1 MSNPMRG
8 APTFLRI
15 TKPYERYF
23 LTDSLTLAVFGAGGT
38 TGTLVLEHA
47 VRGGH
52 DVRALEHHL
61 PDLADRI
68 EGVDYIQC
76 DVLEDDL
83 ARSIEGCDAVISALG
98 VSFSP
103 STAIDPPPLYT
114 DGMRRIVEAMG
125 EAKIDRIAGISAAF
139 VEQQS
144 SVPSWFRLSVIPALS
159 NILEHMR
166 AMERLLEDAHGL
178 RWTAVRPGWL
188 IDLPFSGE
196 AQVQAHTLPPDCFR
210 CRQADL
216 AAFLLHCVESGT
228 WINQKPAI
236 GKPEAHDKES
246 LLALREE
253 LEDMFAHAVRS

>member
-23 LTDSLTLAVFGAGGT
+23 LTDSLTLAVFGAGGK

-47 VRGGH
+47 VRSGH
-52 DVRALEHHL
+52 HVRGLEHHL

-83 ARSIEGCDAVISALG
+83 APSIEGCDAVISALG

-139 VEQQS
+139 VDRQP
-144 SVPSWFRLSVIPALS
+144 SVPSWFQLSVIPALS

-178 RWTAVRPGWL
+178 RWTAVRP
-188 IDLPFSGE
+188 ISPPFFSTVLKAEHGSTRSPRSE
-196 AQVQAHTLPPDCFR
+196 SRKHMIRRACSLCAKNLKTCLRMLYDHDHFPYLLLLQVFR
-210 CRQADL
+210 
-216 AAFLLHCVESGT
+216 
-228 WINQKPAI
+228 
-236 GKPEAHDKES
+236 
-246 LLALREE
+246 
-253 LEDMFAHAVRS
+253 